1 MDRDL
6 GLKFAQYSGLFRDV
20 DYEEPEPSPEHE
32 NVLLT
37 SQLKEVLD
45 EIFSVDPETGNPRGD
60 IQYFLS
66 NDANPQVKAWLESNL
81 FAVRRGDTGYDSK
94 QFDDDLIAEFGRNDG
109 ESIKDYSARLAS
121 LRDEAIKNYEELTK
135 KSE

>member
-6 GLKFAQYSGLFRDV
+6 GLDFAQYAGLCRDV
-20 DYEEPEPSPEHE
+20 DYEEPEPTPDPE

-37 SQLKEVLD
+37 SQVKEVLD

-66 NDANPQVKAWLESNL
+66 KDGNPQVKAWLESNL

-121 LRDEAIKNYEELTK
+121 LRDEAMKNYEELTK